1 MKLLRRVIGACMVL
15 AIPFVLMLT
24 VSGDIGDSMLER
36 FGIRQGKETIRIWYS
51 DDAITDY
58 LNIKAVAYNESHEDV
73 RIEPT
78 LVSGVEFLENVN
90 MASLT
95 SDTYPDLYITTHDTL
110 EKAQLA
116 GLAAEIPKSNR
127 FLSTENFPETALN
140 AVTYHGRYV
149 AYPFYYETSV
159 LMYNRTYL
167 EEYART
173 SIIQERMDAGA
184 ENATATEEEVNARIE
199 EIVPSTIAELL
210 RFANNYNAPA
220 NVESVFKW
228 DVTDIFY
235 NYFFIG
241 DYMNAGG
248 PAGDDISMLDL
259 YNTEMISC
267 MKAYQKLNEY
277 FAISAEEVSYNQII
291 EDFIAGKMVFTVV
304 TSDAERRIREA
315 QNDGSCTFTYGA
327 APVPGL
333 NEYYGT
339 RTMSVTE
346 CVVVNGYSEHPE
358 ESAAFAEYLIAN
370 TDETIFRQ
378 AGKLPARK
386 NVAYEMPNLNVFF
399 SVYER
404 SVPMPKMIETS
415 NLWMRLEIAFTQIWN
430 GADCNETLKEL
441 SESVMTQVV
450 KQRYE
455 EMLLPEP
462 EMVSITDESESD
474 GN

>member
-1 MKLLRRVIGACMVL
+1 MKLLHRVAGALLVL
-15 AIPFVLMLT
+15 ALPAVLLFA
-24 VSGDIGDSMLER
+24 VSGESAQSVWGRIGI
-36 FGIRQGKETIRIWYS
+36 GNTKETIRIWYS
-51 DDAITDY
+51 DDAITDF
-58 LNIKAVAYNESHEDV
+58 LNMKAVAYNEAHDDV

-90 MASLT
+90 QASLT
-95 SDTYPDLYITTHDTL
+95 SDFYPDLYLTTHDTL

-116 GLAAEIPKSNR
+116 GLALPISASDR
-127 FLSTENFPETALN
+127 FLTEENFPQTALN
-140 AVTYHGRYV
+140 AVTYHGNYV

-167 EEYART
+167 EDYARGT
-173 SIIQERMDAGA
+173 LTQELMDAGA
-184 ENATATEEEVNARIE
+184 ESAVVSEEEVNARIE
-199 EIVPSTIAELL
+199 EIVPETIAELL
-210 RFANNYNAPA
+210 RFANNYNAPE

-248 PAGDDISMLDL
+248 PAGDDLAMLDL

-277 FAISAEEVSYNQII
+277 FAIDAEEVSYEQII

-315 QNDGSCTFTYGA
+315 QNDGSCTYTYGA

-333 NEYYGT
+333 NDYYGT

-346 CVVVNGYSEHPE
+346 CIVINGYSEHPE
-358 ESAAFAEYLIAN
+358 ESADFAKYLITN
-370 TDETIFRQ
+370 TDEAIFRQ

-386 NVAYEMPNLNVFF
+386 NVAYEMPNLNTFF
-399 SVYER
+399 AVYER

-430 GADCNETLKEL
+430 GADCNQTLKEL
-441 SESVMTQVV
+441 SEDVMTQVV

-462 EMVSITDESESD
+462 EMVSITDDSAE
-474 GN
+474 NN

>member
-1 MKLLRRVIGACMVL
+1 MKLFRRVMSAVVVL
-15 AIPFVLMLT
+15 ALPAVLYLSAT
-24 VSGDIGDSMLER
+24 GGSDGVLGRIGIGR
-36 FGIRQGKETIRIWYS
+36 GKETIRIWYS

-58 LNIKAVAYNESHEDV
+58 LNIRAVAYNEAHDDV

-90 MASLT
+90 RASLE
-95 SDTYPDLYITTHDTL
+95 SENFPDLYLTTHDTL

-116 GLAAEIPKSNR
+116 GLTTQIPEENR
-127 FLSTENFPETALN
+127 FLTAENFPETALN
-140 AVTYHGRYV
+140 AVTYHGNYV

-167 EEYART
+167 EDFARGSLT
-173 SIIQERMDAGA
+173 QERMDAGA
-184 ENATATEEEVNARIE
+184 ESAVVTDEEVNARIV
-199 EIVPSTIAELL
+199 EIVPETIAELL
-210 RFANNYNAPA
+210 RFANSYNAPA

-248 PAGDDISMLDL
+248 PAGDDLALLDL

-277 FAISAEEVSYNQII
+277 FAIDAEEVSYDQII

-315 QNDGSCTFTYGA
+315 QDSGSCTYTYVA

-346 CVVVNGYSEHPE
+346 CIAINGYSEHPE
-358 ESAAFAEYLIAN
+358 EAAEFAEYLISN

-386 NVAYEMPNLNVFF
+386 NVAYEMPNLNTFF
-399 SVYER
+399 AVYER

-430 GADCNETLKEL
+430 GANCNQTLKEL

-462 EMVSITDESESD
+462 EMVSITDEAED
-474 GN
+474 TGD

>member
-1 MKLLRRVIGACMVL
+1 ELEYERAEQNGGGGASSVTDDDVMLRAGQM
-15 AIPFVLMLT
+15 IPA
-24 VSGDIGDSMLER
+24 SIADILIFAG
-36 FGIRQGKETIRIWYS
+36 TY
-51 DDAITDY
+51 
-58 LNIKAVAYNESHEDV
+58 
-73 RIEPT
+73 T
-78 LVSGVEFLENVN
+78 LPG
-90 MASLT
+90 
-95 SDTYPDLYITTHDTL
+95 
-110 EKAQLA
+110 
-116 GLAAEIPKSNR
+116 
-127 FLSTENFPETALN
+127 
-140 AVTYHGRYV
+140 
-149 AYPFYYETSV
+149 
-159 LMYNRTYL
+159 
-167 EEYART
+167 
-173 SIIQERMDAGA
+173 
-184 ENATATEEEVNARIE
+184 EVDG
-199 EIVPSTIAELL
+199 
-210 RFANNYNAPA
+210 
-220 NVESVFKW
+220 VFKW